1 MFALDP
7 TGGATGGLPT
17 LNVADFFNVQPI
29 PDGEEVY
36 DKLMAAIEPELTTK
50 EVAGLKV
57 KYAAETPEQKEERRA
72 RYAKAFAEYER
83 QFAQYLSQRNG
94 TLVRVKAEALKSLED
109 QEKAQDNKDMASLEV
124 QMLSA

>member
-1 MFALDP
+1 M
-7 TGGATGGLPT
+7 
-17 LNVADFFNVQPI
+17 ADFFNVQPI

-50 EVAGLKV
+50 QVAGLKV
-57 KYAAETPEQKEERRA
+57 KYAGETPEQKEARRA

-83 QFAQYLSQRNG
+83 QFSQYVSQRNG
-94 TLVRVKAEALKSLED
+94 ALVRAKAEALKSLED
-109 QEKAQDNKDMASLEV
+109 QEKVQDNHDMASLEA